1 MMTMHMHSLGQMQAA
16 SAESTHSSMLQPVL
30 GAALSAGQVN
40 AAAALVYQAKAA
52 HAVSQQCEY
61 GDGGARCG
69 SVVSLLGGV
78 PTAHLTDVLLLFYS
92 APSIDASDAG
102 TNGISARRSG
112 WPRTT
117 ASPLRPRFRA
127 AHRAI

>member
-1 MMTMHMHSLGQMQAA
+1 MQAA
-16 SAESTHSSMLQPVL
+16 SAESSHNSMLQPVL

-40 AAAALVYQAKAA
+40 TGAAPVYQAKAA
-52 HAVSQQCEY
+52 HAVSQQGAY
-61 GDGGARCG
+61 GDGGARCRD
-69 SVVSLLGGV
+69 VVSLLGGV

-92 APSIDASDAG
+92 APSIDESDAV

-112 WPRTT
+112 WRRTT
-117 ASPLRPRFRA
+117 ATPLRPRLHA